1 MQTLN
6 SSPITGEAP
15 PVPGV
20 PLLSA
25 KATTERPIVLRALV
39 GFGIL
44 GFFLAAGG
52 TVAVP
57 VGGTVFLLR
66 PAVALQFVLAIWFG
80 WSGVAVAFLFPLV
93 SNLVVANP
101 TTAIAF
107 TPANLIQAVT
117 PLLLFRGMSAHAFCR
132 RPWDLV
138 VLAFSALLGSG
149 LAATVGVHLQKHLL
163 GGQGEVHLQVVTW
176 WTSNSACAFL
186 LSWPML
192 RWISPVLWNLK
203 QTLLLGKERAFA
215 SSLVA
220 AIFGLTGAAV
230 ATAIAFHLL
239 PYFGFPVRYESIP
252 GILGL
257 GLLPAAAGAVH
268 LLWGRLV
275 LPLEHLVADTEL
287 ALEGCFPEA
296 SSHEELSELSL
307 LRQRFAQVVKGLS
320 AQKQRFAD
328 LLRAVGEPIL
338 LVDTQGKLVDA
349 NPAFERVFQ
358 VPLTQVRGRKVLA
371 FLEPGAR
378 GALRGLLQSAP
389 PPGPVVRR
397 ARVRRGG
404 GDFRYVHLAVAPWR
418 ESDGCL
424 SGYCVVTT
432 DITREEEAAYK
443 AQLEARLA
451 SIQHLLAG
459 LSHEGNNALQATLS
473 QIEGLGLGQS
483 KLAPKLADLRKTV
496 ERMKAL
502 MEKVAMLAGDLERV
516 PVETFPAAELV
527 AAVRDAAQSQ
537 PGRLFTVHVGS
548 DLPTVKGERH
558 VLRQAAM
565 ALVENAMEASCQDSP
580 FTVTFATK
588 QIPPGWEGLS
598 LPAGEYLLM
607 EVRDQGR
614 GIPPEDLPH
623 VFDPF
628 FTTKDRTTHY
638 GVGLTLARSAAL
650 HAGGHLALQSKFGE
664 GTVAQLWLPVV
675 KEEAPATSS
684 PSLQKA
690 KVLVVDDDHQVLK
703 ALTDVLTS
711 LGLETAKADSGEQA
725 LKLLAEEHFD
735 VVILDLL
742 MPGLSGFEVL
752 ARLKGSRPHQPVILS
767 SGYAP
772 DQRVQE
778 ALQHPHTFY
787 LRKPYSLQELQATLA
802 RALVVEGQAR

>member
-1 MQTLN
+1 MRTLN

-15 PVPGV
+15 PVSRV

-25 KATTERPIVLRALV
+25 GEAAERPIVLRALA

-52 TVAVP
+52 TVALP
-57 VGGTVFLLR
+57 VGGAVPPIW

-80 WSGVAVAFLFPLV
+80 WPGVAVAVLFPLV
-93 SNLVVANP
+93 SNLIVATP

-107 TPANLIQAVT
+107 TPANLIQAAT
-117 PLLLFRGMSAHAFCR
+117 PLLLFRGMGAHTFCR

-138 VLAFSALLGSG
+138 VLALSALLGSG
-149 LAATVGVHLQKHLL
+149 LAATVGVHLQKLL
-163 GGQGEVHLQVVTW
+163 SGGQGEVQLQLVTW
-176 WTSNSACAFL
+176 WASNSACAFL

-192 RWISPVLWNLK
+192 RWVSPVLWELK
-203 QTLLLGKERAFA
+203 QTLLLGKGRAFA
-215 SSLVA
+215 WSLVA
-220 AIFGLTGAAV
+220 AFFGLTAAAV
-230 ATAIAFHLL
+230 VTAIAFHLL
-239 PYFGFPVRYESIP
+239 PYFGVPVRYESIP

-257 GLLPAAAGAVH
+257 GLLPAAAVTAH
-268 LLWGRLV
+268 LLWRRLV
-275 LPLEHLVADTEL
+275 LPLERLVADTEL
-287 ALEGCFPEA
+287 ALEGCFPEV
-296 SSHEELSELSL
+296 SSHQEPSELSL
-307 LRQRFAQVVKGLS
+307 VRQRFAQAVKGLS
-320 AQKQRFAD
+320 EQKQRFAD
-328 LLRAVGEPIL
+328 LFRAVGEPIL

-358 VPLTQVRGRKVLA
+358 APLTGVRGRKVLA

-378 GALRGLLQSAP
+378 RGLRDLLQGAP

-404 GDFRYVHLAVAPWR
+404 GDFRYVHLTIAPWR
-418 ESDGCL
+418 ERDGRL

-432 DITREEEAAYK
+432 DITREEEAAQK
-443 AQLEARLA
+443 AELEARLA
-451 SIQHLLAG
+451 SLQHLLGG
-459 LSHEGNNALQATLS
+459 LGHEGNNVLQAALG
-473 QIEGLGLGQS
+473 QIEGLYLGQPE
-483 KLAPKLADLRKTV
+483 LAPKLADLRKTV

-502 MEKVAMLAGDLERV
+502 MEKVAMLAGKLERV

-527 AAVRDAAQSQ
+527 AAVREAAQSQ
-537 PGRLFTVHVGS
+537 PGRLFTVHVGN
-548 DLPTVKGERH
+548 DLPNVKGASH
-558 VLRQAAM
+558 MLRQAAM
-565 ALVENAMEASCQDSP
+565 ALVENAMEASLQDSP
-580 FTVTFATK
+580 ITATFATK

-598 LPAGEYLLM
+598 LPAGEYLLV

-638 GVGLTLARSAAL
+638 GVGLALAHGAAL
-650 HAGGHLALQSKFGE
+650 HAGGHLALQSKLGE
-664 GTVAQLWLPVV
+664 GTVAQLWLPVA
-675 KEEAPATSS
+675 KEKVPTPSTPA
-684 PSLQKA
+684 LQKVQ
-690 KVLVVDDDHQVLK
+690 VLVVDDDPQVLK
-703 ALTDVLTS
+703 ALANVLTS
-711 LGLETAKADSGEQA
+711 LGLETTQANSGEQA
-725 LKLLAEEHFD
+725 LTLLEKERFD

-752 ARLKGSRPHQPVILS
+752 TKLKESRPNQPVILS

-772 DQRVQE
+772 DRRVQE

-802 RALVVEGQAR
+802 RATVVEGQAR

>member
-15 PVPGV
+15 PVSGV

-25 KATTERPIVLRALV
+25 KEAAERPIVLRALA

-52 TVAVP
+52 TVALP
-57 VGGTVFLLR
+57 VGGAVFLLW

-80 WSGVAVAFLFPLV
+80 WPGVAVAFLFPLV
-93 SNLVVANP
+93 SNLIVANP
-101 TTAIAF
+101 ATAIAF
-107 TPANLIQAVT
+107 TPANLIQAAT

-176 WTSNSACAFL
+176 WASNSACAFL

-252 GILGL
+252 GIIGL
-257 GLLPAAAGAVH
+257 GLLPTAAGAVH
-268 LLWGRLV
+268 LLWRRLV
-275 LPLEHLVADTEL
+275 LPLERLVADTEL

-296 SSHEELSELSL
+296 SSHQELSELSL
-307 LRQRFAQVVKGLS
+307 VRQRCAQVVKGLS

-328 LLRAVGEPIL
+328 LFRAVGEPIL
-338 LVDTQGKLVDA
+338 LVDAQGKLVDA

-378 GALRGLLQSAP
+378 RALRGLLQGAP

-432 DITREEEAAYK
+432 DITQEEEAAQR
-443 AQLEARLA
+443 AQLQARLA
-451 SIQHLLAG
+451 SLQHLLGG
-459 LSHEGNNALQATLS
+459 LWHEGNNVLQAVFG
-473 QIEGLGLGQS
+473 QIEGLYLGQPE
-483 KLAPKLADLRKTV
+483 LAPKLVDLRKTV
-496 ERMKAL
+496 ERMKAI

-516 PVETFPAAELV
+516 PVETFPAVELV
-527 AAVRDAAQSQ
+527 AAVRDTAQSQ

-548 DLPTVKGERH
+548 NLPTVKGERH
-558 VLRQAAM
+558 MLRQAAM
-565 ALVENAMEASCQDSP
+565 ALVANAMEASSQEAP
-580 FTVTFATK
+580 ITVTFTTK
-588 QIPPGWEGLS
+588 RILS
-598 LPAGEYLLM
+598 GPQNHLLPSGKYLLV
-607 EVRDQGR
+607 EIRDQGQ
-614 GIPPEDLPH
+614 GILPEHLPH

-628 FTTKDRTTHY
+628 FTTKDRATHH
-638 GVGLTLARSAAL
+638 GVGLTLARGAAL
-650 HAGGHLALQSKFGE
+650 HAGGHLVLQSKRGE

-675 KEEAPATSS
+675 KEEVATPSTPA
-684 PSLQKA
+684 LQKVR
-690 KVLVVDDDHQVLK
+690 VLVVDDDPQVLK
-703 ALTDVLTS
+703 ALADVLTS
-711 LGLETAKADSGEQA
+711 LGLETTQADGSEQA
-725 LKLLAEEHFD
+725 LTLLEKERFD

-752 ARLKGSRPHQPVILS
+752 TRLRESRPHQPVILS

-772 DQRVQE
+772 DHQVQE

-787 LRKPYSLQELQATLA
+787 LRKPYSLQKLQATLA
-802 RALVVEGQAR
+802 RAFVVKGQAR